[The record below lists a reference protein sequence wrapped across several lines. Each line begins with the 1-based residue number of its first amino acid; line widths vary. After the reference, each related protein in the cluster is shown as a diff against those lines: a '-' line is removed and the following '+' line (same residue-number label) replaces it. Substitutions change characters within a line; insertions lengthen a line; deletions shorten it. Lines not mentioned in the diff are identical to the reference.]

1 MTGKVKLD
9 SYRDAGVLVSI
20 DLVNELV
27 IGEAAERVPQETVV
41 ALKRILAVDADSV
54 AALRPIHA
62 KGFDVLARE
71 LHRVFADVAGGG
83 LDAAAARLN
92 RLLGRYPAHP
102 HLAKEGGRWRLHH
115 HPEDASLLPM
125 WSAICAEG
133 LASMISADKAS
144 RLGICERVECG
155 RAYVDLTRNGS
166 RRFCCLNCQN
176 RVKVAAFRERNR
188 AARPAPRTQVDH

>member
-1 MTGKVKLD
+1 VTGKVKLD

-27 IGEAAERVPQETVV
+27 VDRAEEFGSRAAVA
-41 ALKRILAVDADSV
+41 ALKRILAIDAVSV
-54 AALRPIHA
+54 AALRPAHA
-62 KGFDVLARE
+62 IGFDALARE
-71 LHRVFADVAGGG
+71 LHRVFADLAGGA

-92 RLLGRYPAHP
+92 RLLAKHPAHP
-102 HLAKEGGRWRLHH
+102 HLAKEDGRWRLHH
-115 HPEDASLLPM
+115 HPEDAPLLSM

-133 LASMISADKAS
+133 LASMISADKGS

-176 RVKVAAFRERNR
+176 RVKVAAFRAR
-188 AARPAPRTQVDH
+188 ARTRG

>member
-20 DLVNELV
+20 DLVNAFA
-27 IGEAAERVPQETVV
+27 IGGEGEQTPWAAIAT
-41 ALKRILAVDADSV
+41 LKRILAVDADSV
-54 AALRPIHA
+54 AALRPAHA
-62 KGFDVLARE
+62 KGFAGLARE
-71 LHRVFADVAGGG
+71 LHRVFSDLAAGS
-83 LDAAAARLN
+83 LDTAATLVN
-92 RLLGRYPAHP
+92 RLLHRHPAHP

-115 HPEDASLLPM
+115 HPEDATLLPM
-125 WSAICAEG
+125 WTAICAEG
-133 LASMISADKAS
+133 LASMIAADKAS
-144 RLGICERVECG
+144 RLGVCERVECG

-188 AARPAPRTQVDH
+188 DARRA

>member
-9 SYRDAGVLVSI
+9 SYGDAGILVSI
-20 DLVNELV
+20 ALVNELV
-27 IGEAAERVPQETVV
+27 VAGGREPRQALA
-41 ALKRILAVDADSV
+41 ALKDMLAVDARSV
-54 AALRPIHA
+54 AALRPAHV
-62 KGFDVLARE
+62 KGFAGLARE
-71 LHRVFADVAGGG
+71 LHRVFADIDGGN

-92 RLLGRYPAHP
+92 RLLARHPAHP
-102 HLAKEGGRWRLHH
+102 YLAREAGRWRLHH
-115 HPEDASLLPM
+115 HPENAPLLPM

-133 LASMISADKAS
+133 LASMISADRAQ
-144 RLGICERVECG
+144 RLGICERAECG

-188 AARPAPRTQVDH
+188 SAGRG

>member
-27 IGEAAERVPQETVV
+27 VDQAEEQGPGEAV
-41 ALKRILAVDADSV
+41 AVLKRILAVDAGSV
-54 AALRPIHA
+54 AALRPVHA
-62 KGFDVLARE
+62 KGFAGLARE
-71 LHRVFADVAGGG
+71 LHRVFTDLAGGG

-92 RLLGRYPAHP
+92 RLLAKHPAHP
-102 HLAKEGGRWRLHH
+102 HLAKEDGRWRLHH
-115 HPEDASLLPM
+115 HPEDAPLLSM

-133 LASMISADKAS
+133 LASMVSTDKAS
-144 RLGICERVECG
+144 RLGICERIECG

-176 RVKVAAFRERNR
+176 RVKVAAFRAR
-188 AARPAPRTQVDH
+188 ARMGGPARL

>member
-1 MTGKVKLD
+1 VTGKVKLD
-9 SYRDAGVLVSI
+9 SYADAGVLVSI

-27 IGEAAERVPQETVV
+27 VGQAEERGSHEAVGR
-41 ALKRILAVDADSV
+41 LRRILAVDAASV
-54 AALRPIHA
+54 TALRPLHVR
-62 KGFDVLARE
+62 GFDGLARE
-71 LHRVFADVAGGG
+71 LHRVFMDLAGGG
-83 LDAAAARLN
+83 LDAAATRLN

-102 HLAKEGGRWRLHH
+102 HLAKEAGRWRLHH
-115 HPEDASLLPM
+115 HPADAPLLPM

-133 LASMISADKAS
+133 LASMIAAGKAS
-144 RLGICERVECG
+144 RLGICERAECG

-188 AARPAPRTQVDH
+188 SARPA

>member
-1 MTGKVKLD
+1 VTRKVKLD

-27 IGEAAERVPQETVV
+27 IAGAGERGPREAVA
-41 ALKRILAVDADSV
+41 ALKQTLAVDPVSV
-54 AALRPIHA
+54 AALRPAHV
-62 KGFDVLARE
+62 KGFVRLARE
-71 LHRVFADVAGGG
+71 LHQVFAD
-83 LDAAAARLN
+83 LDGEDLNAAAARLN
-92 RLLGRYPAHP
+92 RLLAKHPAHP
-102 HLAKEGGRWRLHH
+102 HLAEEGSRWRLHH
-115 HPEDASLLPM
+115 HPEDAPMLSM

-133 LASMISADKAS
+133 LASMIAAGKAS

-188 AARPAPRTQVDH
+188 AAGRA